1 MILLLTL
8 ACVLLIVSITGNVLL
23 YKAATR
29 QLLRVE
35 EYEKIIANY
44 YSKTSLILHTIRH
57 LDEKQM
63 FESDDEVGS
72 VFVQIT
78 DVINELRP
86 LLYGVEEDA
95 TTEEN

>member
-1 MILLLTL
+1 MILLILLTVIL
-8 ACVLLIVSITGNVLL
+8 AISLVGNVLL
-23 YKAATR
+23 YNAANR

-35 EYEKIIANY
+35 EYEKVVADF

-72 VFVQIT
+72 VFAQIV
-78 DVINELRP
+78 DAVNELRP
-86 LLYGVEEDA
+86 LVYGVEEDA